1 VIDDEPARYRK
12 RFART
17 LDGRWA
23 TMGIRSGDPA
33 YGVWVF
39 RGNEGHREA
48 KGSHE
53 SFRVTW
59 TGDCEIEI
67 EWANGDVDSLA
78 YQFELASDTTRQVSL
93 STRGRAV
100 FAFGSVPLVRLD
112 AF

>member
-1 VIDDEPARYRK
+1 MIDDEPSRYRK
-12 RFART
+12 RFARN

-23 TMGIRSGDPA
+23 TMGIASGDPA

-39 RGNEGHREA
+39 RGDMGHREA
-48 KGSHE
+48 KGSSE
-53 SFRVTW
+53 SFRVAW

-67 EWANGDVDSLA
+67 EWTNGDVDTLA
-78 YQFELASDTTRQVSL
+78 YHFELASDTTRQVAL

-100 FAFGSVPLVRLD
+100 FAFESAPLVRLD